1 MQNVKK
7 MIMLLVCVILIIIGL
22 FVFNFYISFG
32 YGNFQGFLAEHRSP
46 PKDEE
51 LELLRNDAVKHLNK
65 AHAELATLK
74 GLTLYEKSF
83 SDMCSKGTHGWKRTD
98 SYAYVCSNRLTYYY
112 GTNREYKELLLD
124 LEMTLNDLGWK
135 IENQT
140 PKQPTISESI
150 LEYSGEIYLVKF
162 ATYNKSGNTLAIDGF
177 YGYSGYWTKSS
188 EEPSPFGFGIAL
200 YQAIYENKSNKSPA
214 EIFNRITSSG
224 QNAIMIAISTEYF
237 RN

>member
-1 MQNVKK
+1 MRNIKK
-7 MIMLLVCVILIIIGL
+7 KIMLLVCVILIIIGL
-22 FVFNFYISFG
+22 IVFNFFISFS

-51 LELLRNDAVKHLNK
+51 LELTRNDAVKHLTQT
-65 AHAELATLK
+65 HTELATFK
-74 GLTLYEKSF
+74 GHTLYEKSF
-83 SDMCSKGTHGWKRTD
+83 PTMCSKGTHGWKRTD
-98 SYAYVCSNRLTYYY
+98 PYAYVCSNRLTYYY

-124 LEMTLNDLGWK
+124 LEKTLNDLGWK

-150 LEYSGEIYLVKF
+150 REYSGEIYLVKF
-162 ATYNKSGNTLAIDGF
+162 PYYNKSGNTLAIDGF
-177 YGYSGYWTKSS
+177 YGYGGYWIKSS
-188 EEPSPFGFGIAL
+188 EEHSPFGFGIAL
-200 YQAIYENKSNKSPA
+200 YQAIYKNKSNKSPA

-224 QNAIMIAISTEYF
+224 QNAIMIVISTEYF